1 MRFLSLFRDSAAE
14 RAENCIFSHTHK
26 SARLQRALQR
36 VDKASQ
42 SFAPAGAKQMQIIFP
57 GGVYVG
63 KNTLRP
69 VVEKLQRSFST
80 VSSARLQRAL
90 SRYNRIQI
98 IPPVFSLMIRESVCL
113 NFIRT
118 SSGMRL
124 ILVLSPSLTSS

>member
-1 MRFLSLFRDSAAE
+1 MPAAYSLYAFCPKNQQKFQHISEYMRFLSLFRDSAAE

-26 SARLQRALQR
+26 
-36 VDKASQ
+36 
-42 SFAPAGAKQMQIIFP
+42 
-57 GGVYVG
+57 
-63 KNTLRP
+63 
-69 VVEKLQRSFST
+69 
-80 VSSARLQRAL
+80 SARLQRAL